1 MLGAMYK
8 VNALKQV
15 KIWTHST
22 LYALEQKNDISK
34 TIKCMPLA

>member
-1 MLGAMYK
+1 MLGAMHK

-34 TIKCMPLA
+34 IIKCMPLA